1 MGRKIAVIF
10 LSAILL
16 FSALAVTVNAE
27 SSGLDFDLDRFLT
40 TPSGKS
46 TGWKYENGYYVGE
59 PGLLRTYYGYNVS
72 TSEGPFISNFEPG
85 ARYIFSFYGRAIA
98 SAPGSNLTLCFVFN
112 YDDGTN
118 DYFYIHPSDADEYY
132 SYSSAVGKN
141 LAGVYFSYSSG
152 KHVFIR
158 DFEVVRRF
166 DDMTSY
172 DNVIPNDI
180 VDVFRD
186 IVADQSIL
194 SDYVACCTK
203 EGEYSLFIGNIGYKN
218 SKFSSE
224 EKIKLISLKS
234 DENNKL
240 VYSSQTV
247 SGLSLF
253 TEGKVIYS
261 NLGDFPNLI
270 RRGEVYEILQTI
282 LIVIIGCCILISRI
296 FGASKR

>member
-1 MGRKIAVIF
+1 MGRKIAVVF

-46 TGWKYENGYYVGE
+46 TGWKYENGYYCGNTNALSYYYALAG
-59 PGLLRTYYGYNVS
+59 PGF
-72 TSEGPFISNFEPG
+72 EKPFISGFLPDSQ
-85 ARYIFSFYGRAIA
+85 YIFSFYGYTENFIDDISLTIA
-98 SAPGSNLTLCFVFN
+98 LDYTDGSRSLKSFTF
-112 YDDGTN
+112 
-118 DYFYIHPSDADEYY
+118 
-132 SYSSAVGKN
+132 SSSEE
-141 LAGVYFSYSSG
+141 YFSFTSTPG
-152 KHVFIR
+152 KTLSHIQFGSPNHSYVYIR

-166 DDMTSY
+166 DDMSSY

-247 SGLSLF
+247 SGLTLF

-296 FGASKR
+296 FGASKRC

>member
-1 MGRKIAVIF
+1 MGRKIAVVF

-46 TGWKYENGYYVGE
+46 TGWKYENGYYFGS
-59 PGLLRTYYGYNVS
+59 PSSLRTYYGYNVS
-72 TSEGPFISNFEPG
+72 TSEGSFINNFEQG
-85 ARYIFSFYGRAIA
+85 SRYIFSFFGRGV
-98 SAPGSNLTLCFVFN
+98 SSDNETLKLLFK
-112 YDDGTN
+112 YDDGTT
-118 DYFYIHPSDADEYY
+118 DLLTIFSSQEDEYY
-132 SYSSAVGKN
+132 SYTSAAGKN
-141 LAGVYFSYSSG
+141 LTGLYFTYNSGTYVY
-152 KHVFIR
+152 IR

-186 IVADQSIL
+186 IIADQSIL

-218 SKFSSE
+218 SKFSSD

-240 VYSSQTV
+240 VYSSQIV